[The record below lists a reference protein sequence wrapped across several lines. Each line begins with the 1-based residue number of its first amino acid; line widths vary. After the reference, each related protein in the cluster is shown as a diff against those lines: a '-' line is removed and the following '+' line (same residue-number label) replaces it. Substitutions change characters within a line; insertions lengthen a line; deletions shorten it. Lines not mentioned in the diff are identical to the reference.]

1 MHPVLHP
8 LSRALLQ
15 THQVPVY
22 TEECGMS
29 YCAAATLVKAQE
41 IKLGQRVYVSDG
53 AHSRA
58 AAVTAIAKGQAHV
71 KYVVTE
77 AGNVVVNGVVAS
89 VFSTLAQRLETVPF
103 YVLDTLF
110 RGIFEW
116 APVKAALYSVLE
128 SPELAVAEALVDK
141 FMSFKAP
148 PQRWAALAVSASSV

>member
-1 MHPVLHP
+1 MHPVLHS

-110 RGIFEW
+110 GGIFEW

-128 SPELAVAEALVDK
+128 SPALAVAEALVDK
-141 FMSFKAP
+141 LMSFKAP